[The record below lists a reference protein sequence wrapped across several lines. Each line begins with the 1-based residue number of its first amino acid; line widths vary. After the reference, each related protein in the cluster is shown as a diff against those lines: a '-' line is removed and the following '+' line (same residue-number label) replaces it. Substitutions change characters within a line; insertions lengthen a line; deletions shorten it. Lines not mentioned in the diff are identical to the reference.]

1 MGSSSVAAI
10 KYSQAYRIVNEL
22 KFRLVLQFSRI
33 RTSGLFQNTITFQA
47 IRAYDRITIGISEFR
62 LICVLYWWRCSNDND
77 KLISEAASKNLGW
90 EFEPNLDLNY
100 FCRRWL
106 TRGFIISYIFGHS
119 NSPFGQTRLL
129 SCGYNRKFLCG

>member
-90 EFEPNLDLNY
+90 
-100 FCRRWL
+100 
-106 TRGFIISYIFGHS
+106 
-119 NSPFGQTRLL
+119 
-129 SCGYNRKFLCG
+129 